1 MVTMACRR
9 EVERPPV
16 FYARA
21 VLGAGGAT
29 SHPRSEWFFAKET
42 NTLQRSQCL
51 PGLLMPF

>member
-16 FYARA
+16 VYARA

-29 SHPRSEWFFAKET
+29 SPLDMTHLGASCKKARDPA
-42 NTLQRSQCL
+42 
-51 PGLLMPF
+51 GL